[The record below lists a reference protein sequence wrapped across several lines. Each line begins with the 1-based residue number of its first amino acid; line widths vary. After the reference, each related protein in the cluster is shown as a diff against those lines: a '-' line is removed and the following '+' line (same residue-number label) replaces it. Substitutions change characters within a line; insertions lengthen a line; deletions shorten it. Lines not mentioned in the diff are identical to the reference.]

1 VRDALGLLG
10 MAVFI
15 AVIVA
20 FAAAVTWVVV
30 KFSPPAHSKQP
41 GQ

>member
-1 VRDALGLLG
+1 VLDVLGLIG

-15 AVIVA
+15 VVIVA

-30 KFSPPAHSKQP
+30 RFSPPTHSN
-41 GQ
+41 